1 MIAIY
6 FSLINFNSPQH
17 FGEITKNILD
27 ENVPYLILA
36 YSTRINA
43 EQALARGRQFK
54 DKVLTVRKI

>member
-1 MIAIY
+1 MQLY
-6 FSLINFNSPQH
+6 KQH

-27 ENVPYLILA
+27 ETVPYLVLS

-54 DKVLTVRKI
+54 DKTLTVSLIKKY